1 MAQHDYNVANQ
12 GFPQF
17 RADMNLAFAA
27 IQSNNSGASAPTTT
41 TAFMW
46 WYDTIN
52 NILKMRNA
60 ANTAWI
66 DIGFFDQAAARFR
79 PIVREIRAADS
90 NGIAIQNSSGVS
102 HVIMDDSGR
111 VGIGSAASA
120 AASLEINSTT
130 RGFRAPR
137 MTTTQRNAIASPG
150 AGLLVYDTDLAAY
163 VFHNGASWQTIG
175 GGVSGL
181 TLSNFNAATVVT
193 EAEGIG
199 SNDNDTTFP
208 TSAAVK
214 NYVDTAISS
223 SPTRVPLPDTSVSAN
238 YFTFDVT
245 GVDHEVHIL
254 LDGIRL
260 STTGGIMVQLA
271 DSGGYE
277 ITGYANQQLGIS
289 GTTSYQSTGNMSTN
303 GVQANVPAAP
313 GGVIGFGVV
322 TVRRAS
328 GNFWTVEGTLFMAG
342 GGGSLVSH
350 YFSGYRQLDGDLI
363 GVRVGGAGSAVP
375 NLGTGRG
382 YFI

>member
-12 GFPQF
+12 GFALF

-27 IQSNNSGASAPTTT
+27 VQSNNSGPSAPATT

-46 WYDTIN
+46 WYDTTN
-52 NILKMRNA
+52 NILKIRNA

-102 HVIMDDSGR
+102 HIIMDDSGR

-137 MTTTQRNAIASPG
+137 MTTVQRNAIASPG

-181 TLSNFNAATVVT
+181 TLSNFNAATIVT

-214 NYVDTAISS
+214 DYVDTVISS
-223 SPTRVPLPDTSVSAN
+223 SPTRVSLPNTSVSAN

-260 STTGGIMVQLA
+260 STSGGIAVQLA

-277 ITGYANQQLGIS
+277 VTGYASEQIGMN
-289 GTTSYQSTGNMSTN
+289 GTTSYQASGSLTSS
-303 GVQANVPAAP
+303 GVQAGLPLAV
-313 GGVIGFGVV
+313 GGVIGFGIV

-328 GNFWTVEGTLFMAG
+328 GNFWTVEGVLSTPG
-342 GGGSLVSH
+342 GGGSIISH
-350 YFSGYRQLDGDLI
+350 HFSGYRQLDGDLI
-363 GVRVGGAGSAVP
+363 GVRVGGAGGAVP